1 MGQINISSNGI
12 LKLLKE
18 LNVEK
23 ACGPDLIPIRVVKY
37 AAEEIATILEVI
49 FTQSL
54 NSGILPKDW
63 LTTNITPI
71 FKKGKKSDPGN
82 YRPVSLT
89 SVCCKILEHI
99 IYSQIMNHLDDN
111 SILVKIQH
119 GFRSQHSCE
128 SQLISTINDL
138 AKSMNENSQT
148 DLFVLDFQK
157 AFDTVPHERLLNKL
171 HHYGIQGHTH
181 QWIRTWLKQRT
192 QSVVINGVKSD
203 SVLVLSGVPQ
213 GQY

>member
-23 ACGPDLIPIRVVKY
+23 GCGPDLIPIRVVKY
-37 AAEEIATILEVI
+37 AAEEIAT
-49 FTQSL
+49 
-54 NSGILPKDW
+54 KDW

-119 GFRSQHSCE
+119 GLRSQHSCE
-128 SQLISTINDL
+128 LQLISTINDL